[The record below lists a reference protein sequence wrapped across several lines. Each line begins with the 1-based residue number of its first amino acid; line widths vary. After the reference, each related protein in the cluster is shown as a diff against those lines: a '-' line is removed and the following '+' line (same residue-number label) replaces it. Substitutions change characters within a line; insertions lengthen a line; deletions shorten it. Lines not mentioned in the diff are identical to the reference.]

1 MHLFLHFNLRLP
13 KEPASAK
20 ARIVDQQGQAR
31 LCGDAIRH
39 NRQFLFIGQVGR
51 QHGDV
56 TSILSRELSPKRVQP
71 IPAARNQKK
80 IVLCGKLSRKN
91 NAKPARRSRN
101 HCQSLS
107 HKICHLKP

>member
-1 MHLFLHFNLRLP
+1 MTQTHRCHHVQAMHLFLHFNLRLP

-56 TSILSRELSPKRVQP
+56 TSILSRELSPKRVET
-71 IPAARNQKK
+71 ILAARHQQQ
-80 IVLCGKLSRKN
+80 VVFRGELSCKN
-91 NAKPARRSRN
+91 DA
-101 HCQSLS
+101 
-107 HKICHLKP
+107 

>member
-56 TSILSRELSPKRVQP
+56 TSILSRELSPKRVET
-71 IPAARNQKK
+71 ILAARHQQQ
-80 IVLCGKLSRKN
+80 VVFRGELSCKN
-91 NAKPARRSRN
+91 DA
-101 HCQSLS
+101 
-107 HKICHLKP
+107 